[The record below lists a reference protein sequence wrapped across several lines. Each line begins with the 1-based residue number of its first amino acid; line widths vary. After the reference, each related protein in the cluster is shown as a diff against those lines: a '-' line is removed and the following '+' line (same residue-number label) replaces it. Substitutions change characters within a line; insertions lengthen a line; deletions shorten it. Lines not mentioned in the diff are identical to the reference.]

1 MQGFSAARR
10 ADWAPRLSE
19 YLVGIAGR
27 KFRPGVLDCALFA
40 AGAVEAMTGKDPAA
54 DYRGK
59 YREIEAGR
67 AMLRAAGF
75 VDHVAFASI
84 MFREIAPAFAVP
96 GDIVAAL
103 GDGDGDGAA
112 LGILQGP
119 NAFFLRPAGLVTVSR
134 LSIEKAFRV

>member
-1 MQGFSAARR
+1 
-10 ADWAPRLSE
+10 
-19 YLVGIAGR
+19 
-27 KFRPGVLDCALFA
+27 
-40 AGAVEAMTGKDPAA
+40 MTGKDPAA
-54 DYRGK
+54 EYRGA
-59 YREIEAGR
+59 YRDIEAGR

-112 LGILQGP
+112 LGIMQGS